1 MRRSGL
7 EWFVTDPKNP
17 DSEEVLIELSEG
29 KILARKSGNPR
40 VIFRCNVCVF
50 MVIYV
55 LVILGKEMNKK

>member
-7 EWFVTDPKNP
+7 EWFVTEPKNP

-40 VIFRCNVCVF
+40 FIFGCNVCVF